1 MYIFSPISKAEF
13 GTHFEGWK
21 NLMNVT
27 AEEMKTGAP
36 LEMRIH
42 QITHDGKLE
51 LRFNQDIIVPEF
63 I

>member
-1 MYIFSPISKAEF
+1 
-13 GTHFEGWK
+13 
-21 NLMNVT
+21 MNVT